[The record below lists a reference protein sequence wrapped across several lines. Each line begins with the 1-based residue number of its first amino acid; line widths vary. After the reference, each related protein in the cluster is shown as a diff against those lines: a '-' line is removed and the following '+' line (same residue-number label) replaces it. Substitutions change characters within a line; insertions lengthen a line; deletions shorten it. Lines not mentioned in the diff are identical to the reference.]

1 MSQAAS
7 DKLLR
12 EKGEMFAEWLK
23 EPPGP
28 RSFRPR
34 LNYRTIFISDTHL
47 GTSGCNA
54 ELLHDFLR
62 SVDCDTLYLVGDI
75 IDGWRLKKGWYWPP
89 RHNDVV
95 RTVLKHAQRGTRV
108 VFIPGN
114 HDELFRDYIGLSLG
128 GIELAY
134 DEIHVTADGR
144 KLWVLHGD
152 QFDGVV
158 VYHKWLAYLG
168 DHAYGALL
176 KLNVW
181 VNRARRLFG
190 KPYWSLSAYLK
201 LKVKNAVAYIGEF
214 EKVVAEAAAEKG
226 VDGVVCGHIHHAEI
240 RQIGDITY
248 YNDGD
253 WVESCTA
260 LVEDFD
266 GKLSIVNWAERKAA
280 EADATKAGSAV
291 PALEG
296 QALPA

>member
-1 MSQAAS
+1 
-7 DKLLR
+7 
-12 EKGEMFAEWLK
+12 MFASWLD
-23 EPPGP
+23 EAARSPE
-28 RSFRPR
+28 SFRPR
-34 LNYRTIFISDTHL
+34 RRYRTVFISDTHL
-47 GTSGCNA
+47 GTPGCNA

-95 RTVLKHAQRGTRV
+95 RTVLKHAQGGTRV

-114 HDELFRDYIGLSLG
+114 HDELFRDYIGLSMG
-128 GIELAY
+128 GIELAEE
-134 DEIHVTADGR
+134 EIHVTADGR

-152 QFDGVV
+152 RFDGVV
-158 VYHKWLAYLG
+158 KYHKWLAYLG
-168 DHAYGALL
+168 DHAYSVLL
-176 KLNVW
+176 KANIW

-201 LKVKNAVAYIGEF
+201 LKVKNAVTYIGQF
-214 EKVVAEAAAEKG
+214 ETVVAEAALERG

-240 RQIGDITY
+240 RQIGAITY
-248 YNDGD
+248 HNDGD

-266 GKLSIVNWAERKAA
+266 GHLSLLHWADEKAA
-280 EADATKAGSAV
+280 LSDQVRERTTAPGIAESE
-291 PALEG
+291 PA
-296 QALPA
+296 A